1 MNPMRMRVDFDHIFW
16 CRSYRMVLP
25 AAPLVRPPAPTTVVS
40 IVTLLISLVLISV
53 GIHVPTTAG

>member
-1 MNPMRMRVDFDHIFW
+1 
-16 CRSYRMVLP
+16 MVLP

-40 IVTLLISLVLISV
+40 IVALLVSLVLISV